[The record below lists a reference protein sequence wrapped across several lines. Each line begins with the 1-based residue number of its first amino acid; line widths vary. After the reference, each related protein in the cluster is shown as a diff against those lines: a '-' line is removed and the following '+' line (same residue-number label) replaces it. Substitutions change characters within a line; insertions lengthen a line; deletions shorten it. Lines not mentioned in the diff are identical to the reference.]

1 MRNNLIGSIDK
12 IKPLTEYPVSLI
24 RFTLIVGDERIN
36 CISSNKKIID
46 SVLCL
51 VDGKNSVALFGNYN
65 SRKQLNVRKLI
76 IKDYYHSAEMRSHA

>member
-24 RFTLIVGDERIN
+24 RFTLIIGKERIN
-36 CISSNKKIID
+36 CISNNKEIID

-51 VDGKNSVALFGNYN
+51 VDGKNTVALYGTHN
-65 SRKQLNVRKLI
+65 SRKQLKVSKLI
-76 IKDYYHSAEMRSHA
+76 IKDYYHAAEMRCHA